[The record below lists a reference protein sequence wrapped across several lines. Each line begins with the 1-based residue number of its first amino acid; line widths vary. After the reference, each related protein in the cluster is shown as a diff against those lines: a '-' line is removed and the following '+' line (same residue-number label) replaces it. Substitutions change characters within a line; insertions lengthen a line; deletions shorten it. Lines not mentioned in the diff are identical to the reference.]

1 MRPGFHEVVHSAFDI
16 ERLAG
21 PLCAVGGWTRTDLPD
36 APPEQWPAWQVPADC
51 TRIEQCLLHA
61 PGDERG
67 PLRIAVFH
75 GVQQR
80 LMRSSQHLWDSG
92 GHFDVDIYS
101 SDADATYAALQR
113 HGWTAFHDSA
123 DYGFGELQVREVI
136 IIGPDGFV
144 IGLIERRAPPL
155 DWPEGLGAMTRQ
167 FNSSQVVRDYAT
179 AAAFYR
185 DILGWSPLFEV
196 AATGEDEPSQ
206 ILGLAMPHC
215 AGVERRVGIWHPEG
229 TNDGSVELIQCA
241 GIRARD
247 FSASAVA
254 PNIGI
259 LALRFAVDDAR
270 ALAARITQRGWP
282 LYAPP
287 IELEIAPY
295 GPTVL
300 FSVRTPDGAIL
311 EFYQEIGRQIPG
323 SG

>member
-1 MRPGFHEVVHSAFDI
+1 MRPGFQEVVHSAFDI

-21 PLCAVGGWTRTDLPD
+21 PLCAVGGWTRTELPD
-36 APPEQWPAWQVPADC
+36 APPKQFTAWHVPEGC

-61 PGDERG
+61 PNDERG
-67 PLRIAVFH
+67 PLRIVVFH
-75 GVQQR
+75 GAEQR
-80 LMRSSQHLWDSG
+80 VMRSSQHLWDSG

-101 SDADATYAALQR
+101 DDADATYAKLQR

-167 FNSSQVVRDYAT
+167 FNSSQVVRDYDAS
-179 AAAFYR
+179 AAFYR

-196 AATGEDEPSQ
+196 VADGEGEPSQ
-206 ILGLAMPHC
+206 ILGLPLPH
-215 AGVERRVGIWHPEG
+215 AAPVERRVGIWHPEG
-229 TNDGSVELIQCA
+229 SNDGSVELIQCA

-247 FSASAVA
+247 FSELAVA
-254 PNIGI
+254 PNIGL
-259 LALRFAVDDAR
+259 LALRFPVEDAA
-270 ALAARITQRGWP
+270 ALAAQIVERGWP
-282 LYAPP
+282 LYTPP
-287 IELEIAPY
+287 MRLDIAPY
-295 GPTVL
+295 GPATL

-311 EFYQEIGRQIPG
+311 EFFQLG
-323 SG
+323 

>member
-36 APPEQWPAWQVPADC
+36 APLEQFKAWHVPEGC

-61 PGDERG
+61 PNDERG
-67 PLRIAVFH
+67 SLRIVVFH
-75 GVQQR
+75 GVEQR
-80 LMRSSQHLWDSG
+80 VMRSSQHLWDSG

-101 SDADATYAALQR
+101 NDADATYAALQR

-136 IIGPDGFV
+136 VIGPDGFV

-155 DWPEGLGAMTRQ
+155 EWPESIGNLTRQ
-167 FNSSQVVRDYAT
+167 FNSSQVVRDYVT

-185 DILGWSPLFEV
+185 DILGWKPLFEV
-196 AATGEDEPSQ
+196 AATGEEEPSL
-206 ILGLAMPHC
+206 ILGMPMPQC
-215 AGVERRVGIWHPEG
+215 AEVERRVGIWHPEG
-229 TNDGSVELIQCA
+229 SNDGSVELIQCA

-247 FSASAVA
+247 FAEYAVA
-254 PNIGI
+254 PNVGI
-259 LALRFAVDDAR
+259 LSLRFPVADLA
-270 ALAARITQRGWP
+270 ALAAQIEGRGWP
-282 LYAPP
+282 IYTPQM
-287 IELEIAPY
+287 ELEIAPY
-295 GPTVL
+295 GKVTL

-311 EFYQEIGRQIPG
+311 ELYQNDV
-323 SG
+323 